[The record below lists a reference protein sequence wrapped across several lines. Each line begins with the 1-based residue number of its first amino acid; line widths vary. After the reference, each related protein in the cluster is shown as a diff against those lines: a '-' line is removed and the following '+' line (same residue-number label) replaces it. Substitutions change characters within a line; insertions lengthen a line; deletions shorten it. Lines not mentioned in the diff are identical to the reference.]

1 MSEDERFSDRENQES
16 EEEEEQEIFDDGLEY
31 SEPGQQKVEKPSKD
45 EKNVAKWLKKNVKTK
60 KTKFLSHIVEYFTSS
75 KAIDALMKS
84 KFAEGDN
91 PLFSTRE
98 QAVEFLDIMLEHK
111 FFHRAKKVPVTLDE
125 LRGKSEKKSESSKT
139 QDKEK
144 DKTETTGGKSSAKT
158 SSSSEKK
165 DTEPEGDGNGVQ
177 AIVADK
183 KEKKKRKIR
192 LDMHPE
198 QIFVDGSEAYVW
210 IFDPIPIHYWIIGFL
225 LLLGAVGICMYPLW
239 PPLLRKGVYYL
250 SITAAGFLVFILA
263 LTVVRLII
271 FTIVW
276 ALTAGKLHFWIFPN
290 LTEDV
295 GFFASFW
302 PLYESNYVS
311 DASASTSSKSDKKS
325 KSKSKKKEKDSDAEE
340 DTAVDADGDGDGDGD
355 GDADA
360 DALPLEP
367 EKIEQIKEHDADM
380 EVRKRRKVGADEYEE
395 DDDDVGDA
403 NGDGGR
409 EISSSDKDATAQ
421 AKDTKAGTP
430 RNSESDSESSSKD
443 YEIISSSEVQNVA
456 GN

>member
-1 MSEDERFSDRENQES
+1 
-16 EEEEEQEIFDDGLEY
+16 EY
-31 SEPGQQKVEKPSKD
+31 AEPGQQKVDKPSKD
-45 EKNVAKWLKKNVKTK
+45 EKNVAKWMKKNVKTK

-91 PLFSTRE
+91 PLFGTRE

-125 LRGKSEKKSESSKT
+125 LRSKSEKKSESGKA
-139 QDKEK
+139 QEK
-144 DKTETTGGKSSAKT
+144 DKTDQGAAGAGKSTAK
-158 SSSSEKK
+158 SSSSSDKK
-165 DTEPEGDGNGVQ
+165 DTDPEAEGEAAQ
-177 AIVADK
+177 AAAAEK

-210 IFDPIPIHYWIIGFL
+210 IYDPIPLHYWIFGFI
-225 LLLGAVGICMYPLW
+225 LLLGAVGICLFPLW

-250 SITAAGFLVFILA
+250 SVAAAGFLVFILA
-263 LTVVRLII
+263 LTVLRLII

-302 PLYESNYVS
+302 PLYESNYVN
-311 DASASTSSKSDKKS
+311 DASASTSSSKSDKKS
-325 KSKSKKKEKDSDAEE
+325 KSKSKKKDKDSDAEE
-340 DTAVDADGDGDGDGD
+340 DTAVDADGDGDGDVD
-355 GDADA
+355 TA
-360 DALPLEP
+360 PLEP
-367 EKIEQIKEHDADM
+367 EKIELIKEHDADM
-380 EVRKRRKVGADEYEE
+380 EVRKRRQVGADDYEE
-395 DDDDVGDA
+395 DDADEDA
-403 NGDGGR
+403 AGAGNAG
-409 EISSSDKDATAQ
+409 SSSSHKDATAQ
-421 AKDTKAGTP
+421 AKDTKAGTA

>member
-1 MSEDERFSDRENQES
+1 MSEKRRARRRKDE
-16 EEEEEQEIFDDGLEY
+16 Y
-31 SEPGQQKVEKPSKD
+31 TEPGQQKVEKPSKD

-84 KFAEGDN
+84 KFAEGDQA
-91 PLFSTRE
+91 LFTTRE
-98 QAVEFLDIMLEHK
+98 QAVEFLDVMLEHK
-111 FFHRAKKVPVTLDE
+111 FFHRAKKVPVTVE
-125 LRGKSEKKSESSKT
+125 EIRGKADKRDGDKKS

-144 DKTETTGGKSSAKT
+144 DKSESGDSKAQQKSSKDD
-158 SSSSEKK
+158 KK
-165 DTEPEGDGNGVQ
+165 DADHEADSGKGDGNETVQ
-177 AIVADK
+177 ADK

-210 IFDPIPIHYWIIGFL
+210 IYDPIPLHYWIFGLI
-225 LLLGAVGICMYPLW
+225 LLLGAVGICLFPLW

-250 SITAAGFLVFILA
+250 SIAAAGFLVFILG
-263 LTVVRLII
+263 LTVLRLIV

-276 ALTAGKLHFWIFPN
+276 ALTGGKLHFWIFPN

-311 DASASTSSKSDKKS
+311 DTTATSGKTDKKSS
-325 KSKSKKKEKDSDAEE
+325 KSKSKKKDKDSDAEE
-340 DTAVDADGDGDGDGD
+340 DTAADVDHEVDAEQDPDADIEADADGDV
-355 GDADA
+355 DAT
-360 DALPLEP
+360 PLEP

-380 EVRKRRKVGADEYEE
+380 EVRKRRKIGADDYE
-395 DDDDVGDA
+395 DDDDEDDVSQGSA
-403 NGDGGR
+403 
-409 EISSSDKDATAQ
+409 SQKQT
-421 AKDTKAGTP
+421 KDTKAGTP
-430 RNSESDSESSSKD
+430 RNSESESESSSKD

>member
-1 MSEDERFSDRENQES
+1 MSEKKRARRRKDE
-16 EEEEEQEIFDDGLEY
+16 Y
-31 SEPGQQKVEKPSKD
+31 TEPGQQKADKPSKD

-75 KAIDALMKS
+75 KAIDGLMKS

-91 PLFSTRE
+91 ALFSTRE
-98 QAVEFLDIMLEHK
+98 QVVEFLDVMLEHK
-111 FFHRAKKVPVTLDE
+111 FFHRAKKVPVTLEE
-125 LRGKSEKKSESSKT
+125 LRSKSEKKSETTKA
-139 QDKEK
+139 QDKE
-144 DKTETTGGKSSAKT
+144 KTETTGGKTNVK
-158 SSSSEKK
+158 SSSSSDKK
-165 DTEPEGDGNGVQ
+165 DTDPEVDGDAAQ
-177 AIVADK
+177 AATTGDK

-210 IFDPIPIHYWIIGFL
+210 IYDPIPLHYWIFGFI
-225 LLLGAVGICMYPLW
+225 LLLGAVGICLFPLW
-239 PPLLRKGVYYL
+239 PPMLRKGVYYL
-250 SITAAGFLVFILA
+250 SIAAAGFLVFILA
-263 LTVVRLII
+263 LTVVRLVV

-276 ALTAGKLHFWIFPN
+276 ALTGGKLHFWIFPN

-302 PLYESNYVS
+302 PLYESNYVN
-311 DASASTSSKSDKKS
+311 DASATASASKSDKKS
-325 KSKSKKKEKDSDAEE
+325 KSKSKKKEKDSDGEE
-340 DTAVDADGDGDGDGD
+340 DTAVDADGDGDADAD
-355 GDADA
+355 VDADA
-360 DALPLEP
+360 DADADLDAAPLEP
-367 EKIEQIKEHDADM
+367 EKIELIKEHDADM
-380 EVRKRRKVGADEYEE
+380 EVRKRRKVGADEYE
-395 DDDDVGDA
+395 DDDEDLPEG
-403 NGDGGR
+403 
-409 EISSSDKDATAQ
+409 EEKEPPAQ

>member
-1 MSEDERFSDRENQES
+1 MSEKKRARRRKDE
-16 EEEEEQEIFDDGLEY
+16 Y
-31 SEPGQQKVEKPSKD
+31 TEPGQQKIEKPSKD

-91 PLFSTRE
+91 PLFTTRE
-98 QAVEFLDIMLEHK
+98 QVVEFLDVMLEHK

-125 LRGKSEKKSESSKT
+125 LRGKSDKKSDSSKT

-144 DKTETTGGKSSAKT
+144 DKTETTSGGKANVK
-158 SSSSEKK
+158 SSSSSDKK
-165 DTEPEGDGNGVQ
+165 ETDPEADGDAAQ
-177 AIVADK
+177 AAAAADK

-210 IFDPIPIHYWIIGFL
+210 IYDPIPLHYWIFGFI
-225 LLLGAVGICMYPLW
+225 LLLGAVGICLFPLW

-250 SITAAGFLVFILA
+250 SIAAAGFLVFILA
-263 LTVVRLII
+263 LTVVRLIV

-276 ALTAGKLHFWIFPN
+276 ALTGGKLHFWIFPN

-302 PLYESNYVS
+302 PLYESNYVT
-311 DASASTSSKSDKKS
+311 DASASTSANKSDKKS
-325 KSKSKKKEKDSDAEE
+325 KSKSKKKDKDSDGEE
-340 DTAVDADGDGDGDGD
+340 DTAVDADGDGDADV
-355 GDADA
+355 DADA
-360 DALPLEP
+360 DPDALPLEP

-395 DDDDVGDA
+395 DDEDVEGSETLPPVRDA
-403 NGDGGR
+403 
-409 EISSSDKDATAQ
+409 AAQ

-430 RNSESDSESSSKD
+430 RQSESDSESSSKD

-456 GN
+456 SN

>member
-1 MSEDERFSDRENQES
+1 MSEKKRARRRKD
-16 EEEEEQEIFDDGLEY
+16 EY

-84 KFAEGDN
+84 KFAEGDA
-91 PLFSTRE
+91 PLFTTRE
-98 QAVEFLDIMLEHK
+98 QAVEFMDIMLEHK

-125 LRGKSEKKSESSKT
+125 LRGKSEKKSDSSKA

-144 DKTETTGGKSSAKT
+144 EKNDGKSNAK
-158 SSSSEKK
+158 SSNSSSEKK
-165 DTEPEGDGNGVQ
+165 DTDPEGDGGNGVQ
-177 AIVADK
+177 TIVADK

-210 IFDPIPIHYWIIGFL
+210 IFDPIPLHYWIFGFL

-239 PPLLRKGVYYL
+239 PPMLRKGVYYL

-276 ALTAGKLHFWIFPN
+276 ALTGGKLHFWIFPN

-311 DASASTSSKSDKKS
+311 DTSASASSKSEKKS
-325 KSKSKKKEKDSDAEE
+325 KSKSKKKEKDSDAE
-340 DTAVDADGDGDGDGD
+340 DTVVDGDGDGEG
-355 GDADA
+355 DA

-380 EVRKRRKVGADEYEE
+380 EVRKRRKVGADDYEE
-395 DDDDVGDA
+395 DDDDVGGDA
-403 NGDGGR
+403 TQNDES
-409 EISSSDKDATAQ
+409 EISSSRLDATAQ

-456 GN
+456 SN

>member
-1 MSEDERFSDRENQES
+1 MS
-16 EEEEEQEIFDDGLEY
+16 EEEYYEEEAEEQEIFDDGSEY
-31 SEPGQQKVEKPSKD
+31 TEPGAQKLEKPSKD

-84 KFAEGDN
+84 KFAEGSS

-98 QAVEFLDIMLEHK
+98 QAVEFMDVMLEHK
-111 FFHRAKKVPVTLDE
+111 FFHRAKKVPVSLE
-125 LRGKSEKKSESSKT
+125 EIRGNKKSDKEKG

-144 DKTETTGGKSSAKT
+144 DKEKDKDKPKDD
-158 SSSSEKK
+158 KK
-165 DTEPEGDGNGVQ
+165 DTDPEAENGQGDGGASGNEK
-177 AIVADK
+177 DK

-210 IFDPIPIHYWIIGFL
+210 IYDPIPLHYWIFGFI
-225 LLLGAVGICMYPLW
+225 LLLGAVGICLFPLW

-250 SITAAGFLVFILA
+250 SIAAAGFLVFILA
-263 LTVVRLII
+263 LTVVRLIV

-276 ALTAGKLHFWIFPN
+276 ALSGGKLHFWIFPN

-302 PLYESNYVS
+302 PLYESNYNS
-311 DASASTSSKSDKKS
+311 DDNSATTKSDKKS
-325 KSKSKKKEKDSDAEE
+325 KLKEKKKEKDSDAE
-340 DTAVDADGDGDGDGD
+340 DTAVDGD
-355 GDADA
+355 GDADGDVDA
-360 DALPLEP
+360 DAELSTLEP
-367 EKIEQIKEHDADM
+367 EKIELIKEHDTDM
-380 EVRKRRKVGADEYEE
+380 EIRKRRKVGADEYE
-395 DDDDVGDA
+395 DDDI
-403 NGDGGR
+403 
-409 EISSSDKDATAQ
+409 EEEPQAQ
-421 AKDTKAGTP
+421 AKDSKAGTP
-430 RNSESDSESSSKD
+430 RNSGSDSESSSKD

>member
-1 MSEDERFSDRENQES
+1 MD
-16 EEEEEQEIFDDGLEY
+16 
-31 SEPGQQKVEKPSKD
+31 KPSKD

-60 KTKFLSHIVEYFTSS
+60 KTKFLSHIVEYFTSG
-75 KAIDALMKS
+75 KAVDALMKS

-91 PLFSTRE
+91 PLFTTRE

-125 LRGKSEKKSESSKT
+125 LRSKSEKKSESTKT
-139 QDKEK
+139 QEK
-144 DKTETTGGKSSAKT
+144 DKTDAAAGGGKTNTK
-158 SSSSEKK
+158 SSSSSDKK
-165 DTEPEGDGNGVQ
+165 DTDPEGEADAAQ
-177 AIVADK
+177 AAAAEK

-210 IFDPIPIHYWIIGFL
+210 IYDPIPLHYWIFGFI
-225 LLLGAVGICMYPLW
+225 LLLGAVGICLFPLW

-250 SITAAGFLVFILA
+250 SVAAAGFLVFILA

-302 PLYESNYVS
+302 PLYEVSFLVCLMSVTNLSYFIPQSNYVS
-311 DASASTSSKSDKKS
+311 DASSSTSSSKSDKKS
-325 KSKSKKKEKDSDAEE
+325 KSKSKKKDKDSDAEE
-340 DTAVDADGDGDGDGD
+340 DTAVDADGDGDGDVD
-355 GDADA
+355 TVQ
-360 DALPLEP
+360 LEP

-380 EVRKRRKVGADEYEE
+380 EVRKRRQVGADEYDEE
-395 DDDDVGDA
+395 DDADDAGA
-403 NGDGGR
+403 NDD
-409 EISSSDKDATAQ
+409 ESTTSHKDASSQ
-421 AKDTKAGTP
+421 AKDTKAG
-430 RNSESDSESSSKD
+430 
-443 YEIISSSEVQNVA
+443 
-456 GN
+456 

>member
-1 MSEDERFSDRENQES
+1 MIFVLQE
-16 EEEEEQEIFDDGLEY
+16 Y
-31 SEPGQQKVEKPSKD
+31 TEPGQQKVDKPSKD

-60 KTKFLSHIVEYFTSS
+60 KTKFLSHIVEYFTSG
-75 KAIDALMKS
+75 KAVDALMKS

-91 PLFSTRE
+91 PLFTTRE

-125 LRGKSEKKSESSKT
+125 LRSKSEKKSESTKT
-139 QDKEK
+139 QEK
-144 DKTETTGGKSSAKT
+144 DKTDAAAGGGKTNTK
-158 SSSSEKK
+158 SSSSSDKK
-165 DTEPEGDGNGVQ
+165 DTDPEGEADAAQ
-177 AIVADK
+177 AAAAEK

-210 IFDPIPIHYWIIGFL
+210 IYDPIPLHYWIFGFI
-225 LLLGAVGICMYPLW
+225 LLLGAVGICLFPLW

-250 SITAAGFLVFILA
+250 SVAAAGFLVFILA

-302 PLYESNYVS
+302 PLYEVSFLVCLMSVTNLSYFIPQSNYVS
-311 DASASTSSKSDKKS
+311 DASSSTSSSKSDKKS
-325 KSKSKKKEKDSDAEE
+325 KSKSKKKDKDSDAEE
-340 DTAVDADGDGDGDGD
+340 DTAVDADGDGDGDVD
-355 GDADA
+355 TVQ
-360 DALPLEP
+360 LEP

-380 EVRKRRKVGADEYEE
+380 EVRKRRQVGADEYDEE
-395 DDDDVGDA
+395 DDADDA
-403 NGDGGR
+403 GGNDD
-409 EISSSDKDATAQ
+409 ESTTSHKDASSQ
-421 AKDTKAGTP
+421 AKDTKAG
-430 RNSESDSESSSKD
+430 
-443 YEIISSSEVQNVA
+443 
-456 GN
+456 

>member
-1 MSEDERFSDRENQES
+1 MIFVFQE
-16 EEEEEQEIFDDGLEY
+16 Y
-31 SEPGQQKVEKPSKD
+31 TEPGQQKVDKPSKD

-60 KTKFLSHIVEYFTSS
+60 KTKFLSHIVEYFTSG
-75 KAIDALMKS
+75 KAVDALMKS

-91 PLFSTRE
+91 PLFTTRE

-125 LRGKSEKKSESSKT
+125 LRSKSEKKSESTKT
-139 QDKEK
+139 QEK
-144 DKTETTGGKSSAKT
+144 DKTDAAAGGGKTNTK
-158 SSSSEKK
+158 SSSSSDKK
-165 DTEPEGDGNGVQ
+165 DTDPEGEADAAQ
-177 AIVADK
+177 AAAAEK

-210 IFDPIPIHYWIIGFL
+210 IYDPIPLHYWIFGFI
-225 LLLGAVGICMYPLW
+225 LLLGAVGICLFPLW

-250 SITAAGFLVFILA
+250 SVAAAGFLVFILA

-302 PLYESNYVS
+302 PLYEVSFLVCLMSVTNLSYFIPQSNYVS
-311 DASASTSSKSDKKS
+311 DASSSTSSSKSDKKS
-325 KSKSKKKEKDSDAEE
+325 KSKSKKKDKDSDAEE
-340 DTAVDADGDGDGDGD
+340 DTAVDADGDGDGDVD
-355 GDADA
+355 TVQ
-360 DALPLEP
+360 LEP

-380 EVRKRRKVGADEYEE
+380 EVRKRRQVGADEYDEE
-395 DDDDVGDA
+395 DDADDAGA
-403 NGDGGR
+403 NDD
-409 EISSSDKDATAQ
+409 ESTTSHKDASSQ
-421 AKDTKAGTP
+421 AKDTKAG
-430 RNSESDSESSSKD
+430 
-443 YEIISSSEVQNVA
+443 
-456 GN
+456 